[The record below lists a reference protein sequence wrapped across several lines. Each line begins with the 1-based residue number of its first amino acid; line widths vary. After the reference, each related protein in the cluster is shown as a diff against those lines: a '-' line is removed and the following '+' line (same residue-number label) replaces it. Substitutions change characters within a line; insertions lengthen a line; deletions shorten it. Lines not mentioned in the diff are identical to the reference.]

1 MALFHLD
8 GVVGELDVYEER
20 IVIKRKGKRAVK
32 IYGIEEERS
41 IPMEVIKGVK
51 FRAWT
56 LMVRGYLQFNI
67 EGNIDTQGGF
77 VAAASDENTIFFTKE
92 GNETAKKIKNYI
104 EEIIVKSTKYD
115 DGNGSINELKRFK
128 ELFDEGIITKEEFE
142 AKKKQI
148 LNL

>member
-8 GVVGELDVYEER
+8 GVVGELDVYEEQ
-20 IVIKRKGKRAVK
+20 IVIKRKGKRAIK
-32 IYGIEEERS
+32 IYGVEEERT
-41 IPMEVIKGVK
+41 IPMKLIKGVK

-56 LMVRGYLQFNI
+56 PMVRGYLQFNI

-77 VAAASDENTIFFTKE
+77 VAAASDENAIFFTKE
-92 GNETAKKIKNYI
+92 GNETAKRIKNYM
-104 EEIIVKSTKYD
+104 EEIIAKSLNND
-115 DGNGSINELKRFK
+115 DANGSINELKRFK
-128 ELFDEGIITKEEFE
+128 ELFDEGIITQEEFE